1 MCYYMP
7 NKPPCTCT
15 YLQLIQPCPQVRVF
29 AVPRSP
35 TPLIQVCPIR
45 YIARGVGQ
53 RFCALCSRTAD
64 FGGSTSTAAVG
75 LVGYPEQQGFGGSQ
89 LEPSSKQSQ
98 QQATPIDPCLVG
110 GGISIGDLLLPM
122 GEESTGELGTAG
134 DAERRDEEEPS
145 VQGSCSSEL
154 SIQSLLV
161 QDEAGGGLVEDAV
174 SGAQVAEVPTV
185 QAAPVVEE
193 EESKKGN
200 EEVRDNQKED
210 KRDHA
215 KEVGGTDLE
224 RGAPVQGMQIVLD
237 LDEKSSESR
246 RVNW

>member
-29 AVPRSP
+29 AVPGTP

-53 RFCALCSRTAD
+53 RFCALCSR
-64 FGGSTSTAAVG
+64 AAGFRGPGTVG
-75 LVGYPEQQGFGGSQ
+75 LVGYPEEQGLGGSQ
-89 LEPSSKQSQ
+89 LASPSQQSV
-98 QQATPIDPCLVG
+98 QQATPLDPCLVG

-122 GEESTGELGTAG
+122 GEESTGSLGTAG
-134 DAERRDEEEPS
+134 DAERRDEAS

-161 QDEAGGGLVEDAV
+161 QAESGGGLITDAHGAAV
-174 SGAQVAEVPTV
+174 PVAQVDEVRTV
-185 QAAPVVEE
+185 QAGLVGEE
-193 EESKKGN
+193 EASNGGN
-200 EEVRDNQKED
+200 GEVRADRKED
-210 KRDHA
+210 ERDHA
-215 KEVGGTDLE
+215 KEVGGSDPE
-224 RGAPVQGMQIVLD
+224 VRASVQGMQIVLD
-237 LDEKSSESR
+237 LDEKSSTSG
-246 RVNW
+246 